1 MTSESKPTVRASL
14 LSVSFI
20 TGALGLFAVL
30 SFLGGIIAAFS
41 VIDIFGEVVGLGIP
55 LFLILQ
61 GMLFAVLLSALIVL
75 IDLLTDIRMG
85 TMHIRMSTKRQEKMV
100 PSLLGTINNSIQ
112 SFKAGYQQKTTEV
125 ELVDDTEDK
134 GD

>member
-1 MTSESKPTVRASL
+1 MTSES
-14 LSVSFI
+14 SVSFI

-30 SFLGGIIAAFS
+30 SFLGGIFAAFS
-41 VIDIFGEVVGLGIP
+41 VIDIFGEVIGFGIP

-75 IDLLTDIRMG
+75 INLLTDIRMS
-85 TMHIRMSTKRQEKMV
+85 TMHIRMSTKRQEKIV
-100 PSLLGTINNSIQ
+100 PLLGTISNNILGFQ
-112 SFKAGYQQKTTEV
+112 DAYQQKTTEV
-125 ELVDDTEDK
+125 ELVDDTEDN

>member
-61 GMLFAVLLSALIVL
+61 GMLFSVLLSALIVL
-75 IDLLTDIRMG
+75 IDLLTDIRMS
-85 TMHIRMSTKRQEKMV
+85 TMHIRMSTKRQEKIV
-100 PSLLGTINNSIQ
+100 PLLGTISNNILGFQ
-112 SFKAGYQQKTTEV
+112 DAYQQKTTEV